1 MIVGRFERM
10 ESLFQAMESSTC
22 KPDLSTF
29 NTIVN
34 VYAQAGFTDKAEE
47 IFASIASKGF
57 TPDATSWTSLMGV
70 YARRKLFRKCMSL
83 FQKMTQAGCTPDAAT
98 AKVLLSSCRSPEQVQ
113 EVSDMIDKL
122 KASVFT

>member
-1 MIVGRFERM
+1 
-10 ESLFQAMESSTC
+10 
-22 KPDLSTF
+22 
-29 NTIVN
+29 
-34 VYAQAGFTDKAEE
+34 
-47 IFASIASKGF
+47 
-57 TPDATSWTSLMGV
+57 MGV

-122 KASVFT
+122 KPSVFT